1 MTNKDPE
8 SAHTEQLWAGEIR
21 LTVYVPRELGAS
33 DAQNLVVS
41 LASLAQ
47 KIVDVS
53 NAMLPPGCKV
63 ESDIS

>member
-1 MTNKDPE
+1 MITTDPGL
-8 SAHTEQLWAGEIR
+8 AHTERLWAGEIR
-21 LTVYVPRELGAS
+21 LTVYVPRELTAS

-53 NAMLPPGCKV
+53 NAVLPPGCKV
-63 ESDIS
+63 ETHIS